1 MSQHRLQKRSSWHG
15 PPNALEP
22 AWQRHQNHFMGNL
35 GSALPLHTYL
45 SALTR
50 HHSASHRAV
59 SAVKRFKEAHLS
71 SSPDSKMP
79 GIKQRLFGKY
89 GRKKAPKSEPTHGA
103 ASSSSA
109 PTAAK
114 RGRKRALL
122 DDSKLSPFGL
132 HLKSDWLRHR
142 QTGPGVQQYAETAQ
156 ASGAQALEGLSSAGS
171 EGSNPKNVARD
182 LRRKL
187 MPSTMSNGPPLY
199 YVQDVT
205 EGGSRHPVVLLGRL
219 SH

>member
-15 PPNALEP
+15 
-22 AWQRHQNHFMGNL
+22 NL
-35 GSALPLHTYL
+35 GSALPVQVLL
-45 SALTR
+45 SEATWHLLVCPNKTPQCLSQSCFG
-50 HHSASHRAV
+50 HQAIQAISPLLRA
-59 SAVKRFKEAHLS
+59 
-71 SSPDSKMP
+71 PDSKMP

-89 GRKKAPKSEPTHGA
+89 GRKKAPKAEPTHGA
-103 ASSSSA
+103 ASSSTA

-122 DDSKLSPFGL
+122 EDSKLSPFGL
-132 HLKSDWLRHR
+132 QLKSDWLRHR
-142 QTGPGVQQYAETAQ
+142 QTGPGVQQYAETAE

-187 MPSTMSNGPPLY
+187 MPSTMTNGPPLY

-205 EGGSRHPVVLLGRL
+205 EGGSRHPVVLLGIESL
-219 SH
+219 SLKLKTS